1 MARELAFGDLIEVV
15 FREREK
21 ESENVS
27 LSRLADRIILIHS
40 AHNAGDSGYV
50 RAGALVQSN
59 AAANLTCGTI
69 LGQVPTGQVDD
80 Y

>member
-1 MARELAFGDLIEVV
+1 M
-15 FREREK
+15 
-21 ESENVS
+21 S

-69 LGQVPTGQVDD
+69 LGQVHPGQVDD